1 LRGERGEDGR
11 DLLEQYKIKEHPMRA
26 LIHRALSKHAAKAVK
41 ATRIVAFAGAG
52 VVAAIAGGCASNDA
66 AKAPKYSQEQ
76 MMQTMMSAGTP
87 GEMHAKLANYAGTW
101 KLTNTMWMSEG
112 SEPIQSDG
120 TIVTRLE
127 MDGRYAAST
136 YKGQMPGMGAF
147 EGVGIVGYD
156 NARQKFVGTWYDN
169 FSTGMMQGVGTPRS
183 DAGTGLT
190 IDWVYTYFCPITKGI
205 TTMRQTDMMPDP
217 NTMVMEAFMRDPN
230 TGVEYRGMRMECTRV
245 Q

>member
-1 LRGERGEDGR
+1 M
-11 DLLEQYKIKEHPMRA
+11 K
-26 LIHRALSKHAAKAVK
+26 ALSHRFSTRSSLARTAA
-41 ATRIVAFAGAG
+41 VAGFV
-52 VVAAIAGGCASNDA
+52 VVAAALGGCAGNGA

-76 MMQTMMSAGTP
+76 MMQAMMSAGTP

-112 SEPIQSDG
+112 SEPMQSDG
-120 TIVTRLE
+120 TIVTTME

-136 YKGQMPGMGAF
+136 YQGQMPGMGMF
-147 EGVGIVGYD
+147 EGRGIIGFD
-156 NARQKFVGTWYDN
+156 NSRQQFVGTWYDN

-183 DAGTGLT
+183 DAGGGMT
-190 IDWVYTYFCPITKGI
+190 IDWVYTYFCPITKGMA
-205 TTMRQTDMMPDP
+205 TMRQTDMMPDA